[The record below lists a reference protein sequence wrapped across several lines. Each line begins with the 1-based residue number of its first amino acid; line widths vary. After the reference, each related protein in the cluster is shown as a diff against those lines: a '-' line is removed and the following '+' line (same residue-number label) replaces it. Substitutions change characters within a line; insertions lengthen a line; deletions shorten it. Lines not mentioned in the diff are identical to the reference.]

1 MNNKKQK
8 NILIIGI
15 SIIAIILLVMQY
27 NTIKYRIGNYA
38 CTTTYESLTVSE
50 KIVSKLNGCG
60 FKTEKEQ
67 REDQIK
73 ARQEQCNFTDAQLD
87 AMQERPELYKGKDF
101 DVRFQIPLNE
111 CEIYAVSKWDILTL
125 DIPHSRLLRLSIKIP
140 KDSDIGKRLSN
151 YGITSDNSIR
161 SSNELHVIG
170 KIKNIEYNYIEL
182 EENSLKYEIIG

>member
-15 SIIAIILLVMQY
+15 SIIAVILLVMQY

-50 KIVSKLNGCG
+50 KIVSKLNGCS

-67 REDQIK
+67 RQDEIK
-73 ARQEQCNFTDAQLD
+73 ARQKQCNFTDAQLD
-87 AMQERPELYKGKDF
+87 TMHERPELYKGKDF

-111 CEIYAVSKWDILTL
+111 CKMYAVSKSDIFVL
-125 DIPHSRLLRLSIKIP
+125 DVPHSRLLRLSIKIP
-140 KDSDIGKRLSN
+140 KDSDIGKRLYN
-151 YGITSDNSIR
+151 HGITSDNSIR
-161 SSNELHVIG
+161 ASNELHVVG
-170 KIKNIEYNYIEL
+170 KIKNIEYDNIEL
-182 EENSLKYEIIG
+182 EEDSLKYEIVG